1 MLRDREYSLCAAVT
15 AERES
20 VVNRYRG
27 RRYVALERVIFFLPG
42 VNLEISTS
50 KSFDIFYIAR

>member
-1 MLRDREYSLCAAVT
+1 M
-15 AERES
+15 
-20 VVNRYRG
+20 NRYRS
-27 RRYVALERVIFFLPG
+27 RRYVALERVIFFLAG

>member
-1 MLRDREYSLCAAVT
+1 MLRDREYTLCAAVI
-15 AERES
+15 AKRES

-27 RRYVALERVIFFLPG
+27 RRYVALVPVIFFLLG